1 MSPIGS
7 SGSRRPA
14 GCEGSVLFRRL
25 LVIALFVEMGLLLA
39 ALPWTAFWEHN
50 YFTQSIPWLHAV
62 LTNNFARGAVT
73 GLGLINLYVGLVDLA
88 YLVGGAAQMRA
99 ERRDKTSESLNEE
112 RRT

>member
-1 MSPIGS
+1 
-7 SGSRRPA
+7 
-14 GCEGSVLFRRL
+14 
-25 LVIALFVEMGLLLA
+25 MGLLLA

-50 YFTQSIPWLHAV
+50 YFAQTMPWLRAV

-99 ERRDKTSESLNEE
+99 ERKDKTGHGVNEE
-112 RRT
+112 RGT